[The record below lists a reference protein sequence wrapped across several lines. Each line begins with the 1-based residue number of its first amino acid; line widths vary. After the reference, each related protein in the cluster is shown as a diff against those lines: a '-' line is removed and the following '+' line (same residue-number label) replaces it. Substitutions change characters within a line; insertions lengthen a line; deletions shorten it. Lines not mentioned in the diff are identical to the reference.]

1 MSFDKFPF
9 ELREIA
15 RSVPVLHY
23 NTTTTWTSLMQ
34 SRVPMDYMAEGM
46 ARKAADQITHEFVK
60 HVMRCMRIERREGAE
75 GVTHAFEAVALSYHE
90 LMELLYKAYAA
101 GQSDGMRRGTVVTP
115 CN

>member
-15 RSVPVLHY
+15 RSVPVMHY
-23 NTTTTWTSLMQ
+23 DVKTTWASLMQ
-34 SRVPMDYMAEGM
+34 SHMPMDHMSEHM
-46 ARKAADQITHEFVK
+46 TRKAADQITHEFVK
-60 HVMRCMRIERREGAE
+60 HVMRGMRIERRESAE

-101 GQSDGMRRGTVVTP
+101 GQSDGMRRGAAVVP